1 MAWTRRAFLEAMSAA
16 GLAVV
21 ALPELGCSE
30 VSGDGL
36 PSYAWAGPPGA
47 PDTFGHG
54 VASGDPLQDAV
65 LLWTR
70 VALPEGVEEAE
81 VFVEVAED
89 PDFASRLSAAFTTA
103 QRARSGCLT
112 VEATAL
118 AAGTTYFYRFA
129 AFGIWSPV
137 GRTRT
142 LPAAPTTRA
151 RIAVC
156 SCSNYAYGWFHAYR
170 HMAGR
175 ADLDAVV
182 HLGDYVYEYAND
194 GFGETYGTLR
204 DLEPPQEMVT
214 LDDYRRRYAHYRR
227 DPDLAE
233 VHRQNPFIH
242 VWDDHEFACDP
253 FVGGASNHQPED
265 GDWEQRKAS
274 ALQAYAEWMPTRLEG
289 NRIYRHFAFGDLMT
303 LLLVDRQRRY
313 LWPEEDAGSLFL
325 GSSQQ
330 AWLDALAPTITT
342 PWTVVGSPST
352 FASRAPDGSGG
363 GWGRDARRRFL
374 DALAPTGSVPIV
386 VVGDVHRFEALDI
399 VDDPSN
405 GYDPETGV
413 GSEGVE
419 IVAGS
424 ITSPGG
430 GVNTDPPQVFWGTG
444 SFRGYAI
451 LDVSPEEAAID
462 FFGFGDIFKN
472 GPDLPEEAHLQG
484 YRVTRTGRHL
494 VPSDAPAAGRDDA
507 PSLAPAT
514 SADEIAADSGA

>member
-1 MAWTRRAFLEAMSAA
+1 MTWTRRQLLEALGAA
-16 GLAVV
+16 GLA
-21 ALPELGCSE
+21 AATLPSLHCVESDA
-30 VSGDGL
+30 DGL
-36 PSYAWAGPPGA
+36 PTYHWDGPLGDA
-47 PDTFGHG
+47 QTFAHG
-54 VASGDPLQDAV
+54 VASGDPLADAV
-65 LLWTR
+65 LVWTR
-70 VALPEGVEEAE
+70 VALPEGVNEAE
-81 VFVEVAED
+81 AFVEVARD
-89 PDFASRLSAAFTTA
+89 PDFTTRLSATYIVAHRDRDGCITVDITDLPPATT
-103 QRARSGCLT
+103 
-112 VEATAL
+112 V
-118 AAGTTYFYRFA
+118 YFRFA
-129 AFGIWSPV
+129 AFGRWSPI

-142 LPAAPTTRA
+142 LPSGPTTSA

-170 HMAGR
+170 HLAAR

-182 HLGDYVYEYAND
+182 HLGDYVYEYANE
-194 GFGETYGTLR
+194 GYGETYGTLR
-204 DLEPPQEMVT
+204 ELAPPQEMVT
-214 LDDYRRRYAHYRR
+214 LDDYRRRYAHYRL

-233 VHRQNPFIH
+233 VHRQHPFIH

-265 GDWEQRKAS
+265 GDWEARKA
-274 ALQAYAEWMPTRLEG
+274 AARQAYGEWMPTRLDG
-289 NRIYRHFAFGDLMT
+289 NRIYRHFAFGDLVT
-303 LLLVDRQRRY
+303 LVLVDRQRRY

-330 AWLDALAPTITT
+330 AWLDALTPTLAT
-342 PWTVVGSPST
+342 PWTIVGSPST
-352 FASRAPDGSGG
+352 FASRALDGSGG

-399 VDDPSN
+399 VDDPSR
-405 GYDPETGV
+405 GYDPETGA

-444 SFRGYAI
+444 SFRGYAVV
-451 LDVSPEEAAID
+451 DVSPERAAID

-472 GPDLPEEAHLQG
+472 GPDLPAEAHLQG
-484 YRVTRTGRHL
+484 YLVERTAKHL
-494 VPSDAPAAGRDDA
+494 VPSTSPAPNRPDAPA
-507 PSLAPAT
+507 LAPPPPGDVAGDT
-514 SADEIAADSGA
+514 AG